1 LTSLSLAPSRL
12 FRRFA
17 LAFLLIPW
25 LNASAGTDLQPLRK
39 QFEHDSL
46 QAGLPVLRR
55 QVESLRAMELKAAEA
70 RDYDTALAARAE
82 RRKLSAT
89 LADQEKMEL
98 LVEAQSAV
106 VGRKETQRIVLN
118 PAEAKLSGVELE
130 AKALTHW
137 SGIDAS
143 ATWKLPDL
151 APGGYEVILKYECDS
166 AGKDGMMVQEKFFT
180 LSGEWQTSAKGPV
193 EHRLGILRVRDGGGL
208 FKVVAKTDLQGK
220 LLKLQSVELVPVTH
234 SSDD

>member
-1 LTSLSLAPSRL
+1 
-12 FRRFA
+12 
-17 LAFLLIPW
+17 
-25 LNASAGTDLQPLRK
+25 LRK

-55 QVESLRAMELKAAEA
+55 QVETLRAMELKAAEA
-70 RDYDTALAARAE
+70 RDYDTALAARTE
-82 RRKLSAT
+82 RMKLSVT

-106 VGRKETQRIVLN
+106 AERKETQRIVLN

-130 AKALTHW
+130 AKALTLW
-137 SGIDAS
+137 SGMDAS

-180 LSGEWQTSAKGPV
+180 LSGEWQTSTKKGPV

-208 FKVVAKTDLQGK
+208 FKVVARTDLKGK